1 MIMLERFLRKVVN
14 ILKKY
19 EFRLEGLDCAN
30 CANKIQNKFSENE
43 AYKNIVVNF
52 NTLKLSF
59 ETELEVHDE
68 EIEKI
73 VKSLEPEVEVIN
85 LKKHKVH
92 NNEHDEECHCEH
104 EAEHKHKGHDEEDH
118 CEHGENHHHE
128 EHEHSHCDEHC
139 HGSHEHEH
147 NHNHEH
153 SKKHNEKNAK
163 KKNVNIL
170 RVVLGIIL
178 MIISVAFK
186 LPELVKL
193 VLIVAAYVILLFRT
207 SKNAINLLKKKTIDE
222 NFLVTISCIGALL
235 IGEEIEG
242 LMVII
247 LYEIGKILEEK
258 AINNTRKS
266 IADLMDIKPEYANLK
281 HGNHEHKVKPEE
293 VNIGDVIVIKQG
305 EKVPLDGII
314 VSGEASLN
322 TSSLTGE
329 SKLREVKLNDNILSG
344 SINEKGLIEVKVT
357 EKYEDSTVSRI
368 LELVENAT
376 DKKAKTETFVNKAS
390 RVYTPI
396 ILILAVLVIILMP
409 TLLKITYVDAIYRA
423 LIFLVVSCP
432 CAIVI
437 SVPLSYFSG
446 IGKASKKGILIKGSN
461 FLDSIKNIKYIAFD
475 KTGTL
480 TKGKF
485 EVEKIKVYDKD
496 YSEDEVLEFA
506 AIGESFSNHPLAVA
520 VLNKYGKN
528 VDKDK
533 VTNFEEI
540 AGKGLKY
547 NLGDKVVKIGNAE
560 LVECREEKDIGTII
574 FVKVDE
580 IVIGA
585 LILNDTIKPESR
597 EAIEKLNKLGI
608 NTMMFTGDNLE
619 IAKKVAKEIGI
630 KEVKAEMLPIDKYN
644 ELEKIIKNKTNGN
657 VAFVGDGINDSPV
670 LALSDIGISM
680 GGIGSS
686 SAIEASDMVI
696 MTDNLNK
703 IEEAIKISKLTD
715 KIIKQ
720 NLIFAL
726 GIKILVLI
734 LSVLGVAQMWMAVFA
749 DVGVTLIT
757 ILNTLRILKK

>member
-1 MIMLERFLRKVVN
+1 MN
-14 ILKKY
+14 TLKKY

-30 CANKIQNKFSENE
+30 CANKIQNKIAENE
-43 AYKNIVVNF
+43 EYKNVVVNF

-59 ETELEVHDE
+59 ETDINVLDE

-85 LKKHKVH
+85 LKSNNKG
-92 NNEHDEECHCEH
+92 NEH
-104 EAEHKHKGHDEEDH
+104 
-118 CEHGENHHHE
+118 N
-128 EHEHSHCDEHC
+128 
-139 HGSHEHEH
+139 HEHEH
-147 NHNHEH
+147 EHHHEH
-153 SKKHNEKNAK
+153 DHKHCDGSCHENHDKKDK
-163 KKNVNIL
+163 KKNTNIIRL
-170 RVVLGIIL
+170 FFGILL
-178 MIISVAFK
+178 MVIATMLNLTKEVRLA
-186 LPELVKL
+186 
-193 VLIVAAYVILLFRT
+193 LIVVAYCILLFRT
-207 SKNAINLLKKKTIDE
+207 SKNAIKLLKKKTLDE

-258 AINNTRKS
+258 AVNNTRKS
-266 IADLMDIKPEYANLK
+266 ISELMDIRPEYANLK
-281 HGNHEHKVKPEE
+281 HENHEHKVNPEE
-293 VNIGDVIVIKQG
+293 VNIGDIIVIKQG
-305 EKVPLDGII
+305 EKIPLDGRI
-314 VSGEASLN
+314 VSGTASLN
-322 TSSLTGE
+322 TASITGE
-329 SKLREVKLNDNILSG
+329 SVLREVKENDLVLSG
-344 SINEKGLIEVKVT
+344 CINEKGLIEVKVT
-357 EKYEDSTVSRI
+357 EKYEDSTVNKI

-390 RVYTPI
+390 KIYTPI
-396 ILILAVLVIILMP
+396 ILVLAVLVVILMP
-409 TLLKITYVDAIYRA
+409 LVAKITYIDAVYRA

-461 FLDSIKNIKYIAFD
+461 FLDAIRNIKYIAMD

-485 EVEKIKVYDKD
+485 EVEKIKVYDED
-496 YSEDEVLEFA
+496 FSEDEILEFA

-520 VLNKYGKN
+520 VLNKYGKVVN
-528 VDKDK
+528 QDRVSD
-533 VTNFEEI
+533 FEEI
-540 AGKGLKY
+540 TGKGLQYK
-547 NLGDKVVKIGNAE
+547 LDEKTIKIGNAE
-560 LVECREEKDIGTII
+560 LTDAKEETTIGTII
-574 FVKVDE
+574 YVKIE
-580 IVIGA
+580 NSVIGA
-585 LILNDTIKPESR
+585 LVLNDVIKPEAK
-597 EAIEKLNKLGI
+597 EAMDGLKHLGI
-608 NTMMFTGDNLE
+608 STWMFTGDNLE
-619 IAKKVAKEIGI
+619 VAKKVSKEIGI
-630 KEVKAEMLPIDKYN
+630 NDVKAEMLPTDKYS
-644 ELEKIIKNKTNGN
+644 ELEKIIKNKKDGK

-670 LALSDIGISM
+670 LALADIGISM

-703 IEEAIKISKLTD
+703 IGEAIKISKFTN

-726 GIKILVLI
+726 GTKILVLI
-734 LSVLGVAQMWMAVFA
+734 LSVLGLAQMWLAVFA

-757 ILNTLRILKK
+757 ILNTIRILNKK

>member
-1 MIMLERFLRKVVN
+1 M
-14 ILKKY
+14 KKY

-30 CANKIQNKFSENE
+30 CANKIQNKFSENKSYE
-43 AYKNIVVNF
+43 NVVVNF

-59 ETELEVHDE
+59 ETEIEVLDE

-85 LKKHKVH
+85 LKKHNKKENFNHEHYDKH
-92 NNEHDEECHCEH
+92 NHINTHAHKDKHSSCNEECY
-104 EAEHKHKGHDEEDH
+104 
-118 CEHGENHHHE
+118 ENNKT
-128 EHEHSHCDEHC
+128 HEHSEK
-139 HGSHEHEH
+139 
-147 NHNHEH
+147 NI
-153 SKKHNEKNAK
+153 HNENHRNKENIHK
-163 KKNVNIL
+163 KKNINLL
-170 RVVLGIIL
+170 RVLLGIIL
-178 MIISVAFK
+178 MIISMKFN
-186 LPELVKL
+186 LSENISL
-193 VLIVAAYVILLFRT
+193 VLIIISYVILLYRT
-207 SKNAINLLKKKTIDE
+207 SKNAIKLLKKKTIDE

-242 LMVII
+242 LMVIV

-281 HGNHEHKVKPEE
+281 HGNHEHKVNPED
-293 VNIGDVIVIKQG
+293 VNIGDIIVIKQG
-305 EKVPLDGII
+305 EKVPLDGRII
-314 VSGEASLN
+314 SGVAYLN
-322 TSSLTGE
+322 TASLTGE
-329 SKLREVKLNDNILSG
+329 STLREVKENDMVLSG
-344 SINEKGLIEVKVT
+344 CINEKGLIEVKVT
-357 EKYEDSTVSRI
+357 EKYEDSTVNRI

-390 RVYTPI
+390 KIYTPI
-396 ILILAVLVIILMP
+396 VLIMALLVIALMP
-409 TLLKITYVDAIYRA
+409 AILNITYKASLYRA

-446 IGKASKKGILIKGSN
+446 IGKASKQGILVKGSN
-461 FLDSIKNIKYIAFD
+461 YLDAIKDIKYIAFD

-496 YSEDEVLEFA
+496 YSENEILKFA
-506 AIGESFSNHPLAVA
+506 AIGESFSNHPLATA
-520 VLNKYGKN
+520 VLNRYGKIVN
-528 VDKDK
+528 TDRATD
-533 VTNFEEI
+533 FEEI
-540 AGKGLKY
+540 AGKGLQY
-547 NLGDKVVKIGNAE
+547 RLDGRTIKIGNAE
-560 LVECREEKDIGTII
+560 LTGNKDENEVGTII
-574 FVKVDE
+574 YVKVDE
-580 IVIGA
+580 NVIGA
-585 LILNDTIKPESR
+585 LILNDSIKCEAK
-597 EAIEKLNKLGI
+597 EAIEELKYLGV
-608 NTMMFTGDNLE
+608 NTYMFTGDNLE

-630 KEVKAEMLPIDKYN
+630 SEIKAEMLPIDKYN
-644 ELEKIIKNKTNGN
+644 ELEKIINNKTSGK

-670 LALSDIGISM
+670 LALADIGISM

-703 IEEAIKISKLTD
+703 IEEAIKISKFTN

-726 GIKILVLI
+726 LVKVGVLL
-734 LSVLGVAQMWMAVFA
+734 LSVLGLAQMWMAVFA

-757 ILNTLRILKK
+757 IFNTIRILKK